1 MVAGLTAEEH
11 TAPWTYYDRVAGRHI
26 VRSGTG
32 IFYSQFIGIDSA
44 LKLQRGT
51 FQWPGLSKIETKAE
65 NAKVMFFRDG
75 KCVKE
80 LKFNPDVVLISPH
93 AVLKAL
99 CVFQEHPN
107 FKEMRFLVAPDA
119 QDYGAA

>member
-1 MVAGLTAEEH
+1 M
-11 TAPWTYYDRVAGRHI
+11 AGRHI